1 MTDRVLIIGG
11 TGRIGGSV
19 ARDIASHTPAEI
31 TIAGRSRA
39 AESSARVE
47 EDVASSV
54 IAKKMRSLALDI
66 SNKKEL
72 REAIASHNLVVHC
85 AGPFRY
91 RDARVLEAC
100 IELGVNYIDV
110 SDDSSFVRLA
120 LAQKKAAE
128 AAGVTAIVSTGVFP
142 GISNSMALQG
152 VEQLDS
158 ADSIQISYVVS
169 GSGGAG
175 LTVMRTTFLELQHPF
190 QAWIEGRWQEVQPYS
205 QREIVEFP
213 APYHRA
219 AVYWFNTVEAY
230 TLPLLGVKTVTTK
243 FGSVPDFYNYLTW
256 MVARLPSKWLQNPNT
271 IEFLSRASYSMT
283 EVSDRFTGIGI
294 AMTLEVSGEKNSQP
308 ARYVSTMVH
317 ENTAIAA
324 GAGTGSVAEVLLS
337 GEVKKP
343 GVWPV
348 ELAMP
353 TPLFQRTM
361 QQRGIEIESSEF

>member
-11 TGRIGGSV
+11 TGRIGDSV
-19 ARDIASHTPAEI
+19 ARDIATHTPAEI
-31 TIAGRSRA
+31 TIAGRSRGA
-39 AESSARVE
+39 KLPAWVE
-47 EDVASSV
+47 EEGNTAQ
-54 IAKKMRSLALDI
+54 KMRAIALDLT
-66 SNKKEL
+66 NKEEL
-72 REAIASHNLVVHC
+72 KKAIASHNLAIHC

-91 RDARVLEAC
+91 RDTSVLQAC

-158 ADSIQISYVVS
+158 ADSIKIGYVVA

-190 QAWIEGRWQEVQPYS
+190 EAWLDGRWQQVQPYS
-205 QREIVEFP
+205 QREIMAFP
-213 APYHRA
+213 PPYNRA
-219 AVYWFNTVEAY
+219 ATYWFNTVEAY
-230 TLPLLGVKTVTTK
+230 TLPSLGVKTVITK

-256 MVARLPSKWLQNPNT
+256 MVARLPSRWLQNPNA
-271 IEFLSRASYSMT
+271 IEFLSRASYAMT

-294 AMTLEVSGEKNSQP
+294 AMSLEVSGEKNSQP

-317 ENTAIAA
+317 DNTATAA
-324 GAGTGSVAEVLLS
+324 GAGTGCIAEVLLS

-348 ELAMP
+348 ELALP

-361 QQRGIEIESSEF
+361 QQRGIEIESS

>member
-1 MTDRVLIIGG
+1 MSDSVLIIGG
-11 TGRIGGSV
+11 TGRIGDRI
-19 ARDIASHTPAEI
+19 AQDIATYTPAEI

-39 AESSARVE
+39 AQLPAWVE
-47 EDVASSV
+47 EGENT
-54 IAKKMRSLALDI
+54 AKKMRAIALDLT
-66 SNKKEL
+66 NKEKL
-72 REAIASHNLVVHC
+72 KKAIASHNLVIHC

-91 RDARVLEAC
+91 RDASVLQTC

-110 SDDSSFVRLA
+110 SDDPSFVRLV
-120 LAQKKAAE
+120 LARKKAAE

-158 ADSIQISYVVS
+158 ADSIKIGYVVA

-190 QAWIEGRWQEVQPYS
+190 EAWIEGRWQQVKPYS
-205 QREIVEFP
+205 QREIMAFP
-213 APYHRA
+213 PPYARA
-219 AVYWFNTVEAY
+219 ATYWFNTVEAY
-230 TLPLLGVKTVTTK
+230 TLPLLGVKTVITK

-256 MVARLPSKWLQNPNT
+256 MMARLPSRWLQNPNA
-271 IEFLSRASYSMT
+271 IEFLSRASYAMT

-294 AMTLEVSGEKNSQP
+294 AMRLEVSGEKNSQP
-308 ARYVSTMVH
+308 ARYVSTMVND
-317 ENTAIAA
+317 NTATAA
-324 GAGTGSVAEVLLS
+324 GAGTGSIAEVVLS

-348 ELAMP
+348 ELALP

-361 QQRGIEIESSEF
+361 QKRGIEIESFEF